1 MRSKWPNL
9 KTPTNINAV
18 NLTLAQALVH
28 ASAQA
33 VDRLD
38 AQLLMLKVLMR
49 EQTERAWLIAHDDQL
64 LTPNQWR
71 EFEQL
76 LLSRSQGQPLAYL
89 VGEKEFFGL
98 TLNVSAHVLI
108 PRPDTETLVEWALN
122 TVKFSCLQAP
132 TVVDLGTGSGAV
144 ALAIKANAQHAQV
157 TALDLNPEALAL
169 ARLNGQRLQLD
180 VHWMESNW
188 LQGIQ
193 GIQGPQTRGF
203 DLVVS
208 NPPYIEDGDPHMAQ
222 LLFEPVSAL
231 TAGADGLSDIR
242 TIIQQAPS
250 HLNTDGWLL
259 LEHGWNQANAVAQLL
274 TQQGFTDVQSRTDL
288 GGNTRCTGGKW
299 VFTHT

>member
-1 MRSKWPNL
+1 M
-9 KTPTNINAV
+9 

-274 TQQGFTDVQSRTDL
+274 RQQGFTDVQSRTDL

>member
-1 MRSKWPNL
+1 M
-9 KTPTNINAV
+9 

-193 GIQGPQTRGF
+193 GPQTRGF

-231 TAGADGLSDIR
+231 TAGADGLRDIR

-250 HLNTDGWLL
+250 HLNTNGWLL

>member
-1 MRSKWPNL
+1 MNH
-9 KTPTNINAV
+9 
-18 NLTLAQALVH
+18 TLAQALVR

-49 EQTERAWLIAHDDQL
+49 GQTERAWLIAHDDHV
-64 LTPNQWR
+64 LTPSQWR

-76 LLSRSQGQPLAYL
+76 LLSRSLGQPLAYL

-98 TLNVSAHVLI
+98 TLTVSAHVLI

-122 TVKFSCLQAP
+122 TVKDSCLKAP
-132 TVVDLGTGSGAV
+132 AIVDLGTGSGAV
-144 ALAIKANAQHAQV
+144 ALAIKANAPHAQV
-157 TALDLNPEALAL
+157 TALDLSPDALAL

-180 VHWMESNW
+180 VRWMESNW

-193 GIQGPQTRGF
+193 GLQTRGF
-203 DLVVS
+203 DVVVS
-208 NPPYIEDGDPHMAQ
+208 NPPYIEENDPHLAQ

-231 TAGADGLSDIR
+231 TAGADGLRDIR

-250 HLNTDGWLL
+250 HLNTNGWLL

>member
-1 MRSKWPNL
+1 VRSKWPNL

-193 GIQGPQTRGF
+193 GPQTRGF

-274 TQQGFTDVQSRTDL
+274 RQQGFTDVQSRTDL

>member
-1 MRSKWPNL
+1 MNH
-9 KTPTNINAV
+9 
-18 NLTLAQALVH
+18 TLAQALVR

-49 EQTERAWLIAHDDQL
+49 GQTERAWLIAHDDHV
-64 LTPNQWR
+64 LTPSQWR

-76 LLSRSQGQPLAYL
+76 LLSRSLGQPLAYL

-98 TLNVSAHVLI
+98 TLTVSAHVLI

-157 TALDLNPEALAL
+157 TALDLSPDALAL

-180 VHWMESNW
+180 VRWMESNW

-193 GIQGPQTRGF
+193 GLQTRGF
-203 DLVVS
+203 DVVVS
-208 NPPYIEDGDPHMAQ
+208 NPPYIEENDPHLAQ

-274 TQQGFTDVQSRTDL
+274 RQQGFTDVQSRTDL
-288 GGNTRCTGGKW
+288 GGNTRCMGGKW

>member
-1 MRSKWPNL
+1 M
-9 KTPTNINAV
+9 

-250 HLNTDGWLL
+250 HLNTGGWLL

-274 TQQGFTDVQSRTDL
+274 RQQGFTDVQSRTDL

>member
-193 GIQGPQTRGF
+193 GPQTGGF
-203 DLVVS
+203 DVVVS
-208 NPPYIEDGDPHMAQ
+208 NPPYIKENDPHLAQ

-231 TAGADGLSDIR
+231 TAGADGLRDIR

-250 HLNTDGWLL
+250 HLNTNGWLL

>member
-1 MRSKWPNL
+1 M
-9 KTPTNINAV
+9 

-122 TVKFSCLQAP
+122 TVKFSRLQAP

-157 TALDLNPEALAL
+157 TALDLSPDALAL

-180 VHWMESNW
+180 VRWMESNW

-193 GIQGPQTRGF
+193 GLQTRGF
-203 DLVVS
+203 DVVVS
-208 NPPYIEDGDPHMAQ
+208 NPPYIEENDPHLAQ

-231 TAGADGLSDIR
+231 TAGADGLRDIR

-250 HLNTDGWLL
+250 HLNTNGWLL

>member
-193 GIQGPQTRGF
+193 GPQTRGF

-274 TQQGFTDVQSRTDL
+274 RQQGFTDVQSRTDL

>member
-1 MRSKWPNL
+1 M
-9 KTPTNINAV
+9 
-18 NLTLAQALVH
+18 
-28 ASAQA
+28 
-33 VDRLD
+33 LD

-49 EQTERAWLIAHDDQL
+49 GQTERAWLIAHDDHV
-64 LTPNQWR
+64 LTPSQWR

-76 LLSRSQGQPLAYL
+76 LLSRSLGQPLAYL
-89 VGEKEFFGL
+89 VGEKEFFGI

-122 TVKFSCLQAP
+122 TVKDSCLKAP
-132 TVVDLGTGSGAV
+132 AIVDLGTGSGAV

-157 TALDLNPEALAL
+157 TALDLSPDALAL

-180 VHWMESNW
+180 VRWMESNW

-193 GIQGPQTRGF
+193 GLQTRGF
-203 DLVVS
+203 DVVVS
-208 NPPYIEDGDPHMAQ
+208 NPPYIEENDPHLAQ

-231 TAGADGLSDIR
+231 TAGADGLRDIR

-250 HLNTDGWLL
+250 HLNTNGWLL

>member
-1 MRSKWPNL
+1 M
-9 KTPTNINAV
+9 

-193 GIQGPQTRGF
+193 GIQGIQGPQTRGF

-274 TQQGFTDVQSRTDL
+274 RQQGFTDVQSRTDL